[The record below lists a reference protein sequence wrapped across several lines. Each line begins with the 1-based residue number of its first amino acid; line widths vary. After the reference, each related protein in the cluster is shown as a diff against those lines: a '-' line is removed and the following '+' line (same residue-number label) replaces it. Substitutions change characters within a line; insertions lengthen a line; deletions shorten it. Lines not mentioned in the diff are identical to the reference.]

1 VATAETSSIRDSE
14 SNPLSIY
21 FHTATLSIQDHTT
34 KETIVD
40 RLIQIKSNTKLSV
53 SPSELVAWIL
63 VVILAVLF
71 TGLLSVVLL
80 WMFKK
85 RQARDTST
93 DNSTPKYEMEGNPC
107 YEATAVKQTTDTH
120 LYEAVRGGGAK

>member
-1 VATAETSSIRDSE
+1 M
-14 SNPLSIY
+14 
-21 FHTATLSIQDHTT
+21 SIQDNITEETT
-34 KETIVD
+34 EERQTA
-40 RLIQIKSNTKLSV
+40 QIKSNTNKPSV
-53 SPSELVAWIL
+53 SLSEVVAWVLVSIL
-63 VVILAVLF
+63 TVLF
-71 TGLLSVVLL
+71 TGLLSVVLLL

>member
-1 VATAETSSIRDSE
+1 MSSIQERVFEATISATKDRPITDS
-14 SNPLSIY
+14 
-21 FHTATLSIQDHTT
+21 TATCTCDS
-34 KETIVD
+34 
-40 RLIQIKSNTKLSV
+40 SV
-53 SPSELVAWIL
+53 SHREIIAWVLVMIL
-63 VVILAVLF
+63 TVLF

-120 LYEAVRGGGAK
+120 LYEAVRGGGDK

>member
-1 VATAETSSIRDSE
+1 MPPLLPTSSSA
-14 SNPLSIY
+14 Y
-21 FHTATLSIQDHTT
+21 A
-34 KETIVD
+34 
-40 RLIQIKSNTKLSV
+40 SV
-53 SPSELVAWIL
+53 SEVVAWVL
-63 VVILAVLF
+63 VVILGVLF

-93 DNSTPKYEMEGNPC
+93 DNTTPKYEMEGNPC

>member
-1 VATAETSSIRDSE
+1 MI
-14 SNPLSIY
+14 
-21 FHTATLSIQDHTT
+21 TLSIADPNSSAMKERPKTDLIVTHTY
-34 KETIVD
+34 KCD
-40 RLIQIKSNTKLSV
+40 SSV
-53 SPSELVAWIL
+53 SLREIIAWVLVIIL
-63 VVILAVLF
+63 TVLF

-107 YEATAVKQTTDTH
+107 YQAIAVKQTTDTH
-120 LYEAVRGGGAK
+120 LYEAVRGGGDK